1 MSEADAPADAAAEA
15 AAPDQQQPLF
25 NIEKMYVK
33 DLSLESPNAPSI
45 FLERE
50 NPNIDLQLYTQSS
63 RMEDGLFE
71 VVVTVTVTAKLPEK
85 DKVMFLIE
93 AKQAGIFHVRN
104 LPPEE
109 LEPILAII
117 CPNILYPYLREVVS
131 NMAIHAGFAPVFLNP
146 INFEAVYQQQKQQK
160 LQEQEQAAAPT
171 QH

>member
-1 MSEADAPADAAAEA
+1 MSEASASASAPAAASE
-15 AAPDQQQPLF
+15 QQQPLF
-25 NIEKMYVK
+25 NIEKLYVK

-50 NPNIDLQLYTQSS
+50 SPNIELQLQTQSTPV
-63 RMEDGLFE
+63 EEGLFE
-71 VVVTVTVTAKLPEK
+71 VTVTVTVTAKLPEK

-93 AKQAGIFHVRN
+93 AKQAGIFQVRN
-104 LPPEE
+104 MPPEE
-109 LEPILAII
+109 LEPVLAII

-146 INFEAVYQQQKQQK
+146 INFEVLYQQQKEQQA
-160 LQEQEQAAAPT
+160 QAQAATTT

>member
-1 MSEADAPADAAAEA
+1 MSEAAAAASE
-15 AAPDQQQPLF
+15 QQQPLF
-25 NIEKMYVK
+25 NIEKLYVK

-50 NPNIDLQLYTQSS
+50 SPNIELQLQTQSTPV
-63 RMEDGLFE
+63 EKGLYE
-71 VVVTVTVTAKLPEK
+71 VTVTVTVTAKLPEK

-93 AKQAGIFHVRN
+93 AKQAGIFQVRN
-104 LPPEE
+104 MPPEE
-109 LEPILAII
+109 LEPVLAII

-146 INFEAVYQQQKQQK
+146 INFEVLYQQQKQQ
-160 LQEQEQAAAPT
+160 QQAQAQAQAAKTT